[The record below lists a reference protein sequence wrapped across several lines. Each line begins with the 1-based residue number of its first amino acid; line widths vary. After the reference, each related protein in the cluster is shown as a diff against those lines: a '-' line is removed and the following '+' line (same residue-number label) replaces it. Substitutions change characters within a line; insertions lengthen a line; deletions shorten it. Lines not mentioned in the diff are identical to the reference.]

1 MTTNFLTK
9 EGFQRLQEELDHLRT
24 TKRLEVAARLH
35 EAMEGG
41 ELIEN
46 AEYEA
51 WDRNGMPLNLAVQ
64 RPIWLKCEPSSSAA
78 RPGELRQA
86 IINYATISDVQLG
99 AEEST
104 SLECEALFRRV
115 AEEHARR

>member
-1 MTTNFLTK
+1 MGIVFPLFVRTK
-9 EGFQRLQEELDHLRT
+9 DSGEIAKFESLDEMQREL
-24 TKRLEVAARLH
+24 
-35 EAMEGG
+35 EA
-41 ELIEN
+41 IDVEN